1 MRHYKRK
8 MRRLGSYDDMLGQ
21 MPAQQVFVPQKDNT
35 KTALLWVGGVLL
47 VGVGGYFL
55 LRRLGIAFGNQPRF
69 ESDSVPVAQNQTVI
83 VRVLDGLLAA
93 NAGTVEITGTSA
105 NVTVAEDKKS
115 LTIRGLT
122 QTTGAGT
129 KNLSYSLTDL
139 YGRNPVTRT
148 LKVTL
153 TSL

>member
-69 ESDSVPVAQNQTVI
+69 ESDSVTVAQNQTVI
-83 VRVLDGLLAA
+83 VQVLDGLLAA
-93 NAGTVEITGTSA
+93 NAGTVEITDTSA
-105 NVTVAEDKKS
+105 TVTVATDKKS

-122 QTTGAGT
+122 QSTGEGT

-153 TSL
+153 KRL